1 MHAVFFSRFLSTL
14 GHRCYFCI
22 YDEARATLTLTAK
35 LTARGRARACA
46 RRFSACVGRRAYGTA
61 SVLTHAHRAALGVV
75 EGGDRARHR
84 GTRDLVA
91 HDLGLLPR
99 NTIHNLL

>member
-14 GHRCYFCI
+14 GHRCYLCI
-22 YDEARATLTLTAK
+22 YDEARATLQ

-46 RRFSACVGRRAYGTA
+46 WRFSACVGRRAYGTA

-84 GTRDLVA
+84 GARDLVA